1 VAGCCLPQTSDFSVR
16 CELGRAFFVGVRI
29 LGRLSPVY
37 SKTQAPNVWTPAW
50 LATLRVATATE
61 VKRVLLRLL
70 AGLGVNHDLA
80 YRYPAIVAGVGT
92 QALAGEGETIGWSDH
107 AYPYTSIVAAE
118 DTVLEEAMDN
128 LKEAGQRIRA
138 TQSLMRSEDMTEG
151 ENHRD
156 LLTHLSTA
164 LAMTE
169 AAYLEARRR
178 RDL

>member
-1 VAGCCLPQTSDFSVR
+1 MSTSPTDAS
-16 CELGRAFFVGVRI
+16 
-29 LGRLSPVY
+29 LS
-37 SKTQAPNVWTPAW
+37 
-50 LATLRVATATE
+50 LACPIPRP
-61 VKRVLLRLL
+61 R
-70 AGLGVNHDLA
+70 LA
-80 YRYPAIVAGVGT
+80 YGGVT
-92 QALAGEGETIGWSDH
+92 RH
-107 AYPYTSIVAAE
+107 RAYTFVMANE

-138 TQSLMRSEDMTEG
+138 TQSLMRSEGMTDG

-156 LLTHLSTA
+156 LLTRLSTA